1 MNTQIQ
7 NLAMISAVLAFAG
20 CHSNKTTTK
29 TERKSETE
37 NVLSEIPART
47 KAETI
52 VVEGTVKSIFNGKDG
67 FTANIQTKDNKVYMV
82 TVSRAN
88 LSDPKQYRS
97 FNTNEVVKVNGDY
110 WKMNDEDHVTVR
122 TIL

>member
-1 MNTQIQ
+1 MNTNIQ

-37 NVLSEIPART
+37 NVLSETPAQI
-47 KAETI
+47 KVETI
-52 VVEGTVKSIFNGKDG
+52 VIEGTVKSVFNGKDG
-67 FTANIQTKDNKVYMV
+67 FTANIQTKDNKLYMV
-82 TVSRAN
+82 TISRSN
-88 LSDPKQYRS
+88 LIDPKQYHS
-97 FNTNEVVKVNGDY
+97 FNINEVVKVSGDY